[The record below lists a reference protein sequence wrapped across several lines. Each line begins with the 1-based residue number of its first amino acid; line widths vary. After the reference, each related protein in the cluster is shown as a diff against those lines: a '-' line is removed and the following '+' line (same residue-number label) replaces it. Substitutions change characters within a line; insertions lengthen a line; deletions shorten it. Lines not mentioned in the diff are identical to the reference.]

1 LALPILNNVVA
12 RKFLLA
18 TQTYKSKLAPQVYIA
33 AINPQFIAAEMM
45 IELQPGLT
53 FYQWMRRLF

>member
-1 LALPILNNVVA
+1 VVA

-33 AINPQFIAAEMM
+33 AMLSQFDILVRILDSAIKYE
-45 IELQPGLT
+45 ICWYCGFVLKT
-53 FYQWMRRLF
+53 